1 MGWARLPGMIPSTAW
16 VSNTRPMSRACTSWS
31 AMLPRRLCEWL
42 RQGKLTHSEFL
53 SAEYPV
59 EAIQQAL
66 EVSQTGR
73 AIKTLLRF

>member
-1 MGWARLPGMIPSTAW
+1 
-16 VSNTRPMSRACTSWS
+16 
-31 AMLPRRLCEWL
+31 MLPRRLCEWL